1 MEPTRKGAWPVCIL
15 GQRLLL
21 SRFGALAGLD
31 WLSHLRFSSRT
42 PLGAGQEGAFMPAC
56 LPGRAA
62 SGFLFLLRVLPEW
75 EPASAQPRPRAA
87 MWAQPGQSLVSPGSG
102 HVGQEAGGP
111 CVAPSCLLLCLTLE
125 PIFFQIWV
133 HLCGSSA
140 P

>member
-21 SRFGALAGLD
+21 PRFGALTGLD
-31 WLSHLRFSSRT
+31 WLGHLRFSSGT

-75 EPASAQPRPRAA
+75 EPASGHSQDPEQPCGHSQGRA
-87 MWAQPGQSLVSPGSG
+87 WCHQDLGTWGRRQVDPV
-102 HVGQEAGGP
+102 
-111 CVAPSCLLLCLTLE
+111 
-125 PIFFQIWV
+125 
-133 HLCGSSA
+133 
-140 P
+140 

>member
-1 MEPTRKGAWPVCIL
+1 MQKEWGTEPTRKVAWPVCIL

-21 SRFGALAGLD
+21 PRSRALSGVD
-31 WLSHLRFSSRT
+31 CLSRLRLSSGT
-42 PLGAGQEGAFMPAC
+42 PFGAGQEGAFVPAC

-62 SGFLFLLRVLPEW
+62 SGFPFLLRVLP
-75 EPASAQPRPRAA
+75 RPQAA
-87 MWAQPGQSLVSPGSG
+87 TWAQPGQTPVSPGPG

-111 CVAPSCLLLCLTLE
+111 CVTSSCLLLCLTPE
-125 PIFFQIWV
+125 PVFFQIWV